1 MRQIGGGVSAPILL
15 YQVDPEF
22 SEEARRSKTAG
33 NVLVNLW
40 VDENGNPSHVH
51 VIRGIGMGLDEKAVA
66 AVKLYKFKPATE
78 NGKPVVVEMNIDVT
92 FHIF

>member
-1 MRQIGGGVSAPILL
+1 MSAPVLL

-22 SEEARRSKTAG
+22 SEEARRAKTAG

-40 VDENGNPSHVH
+40 VDE
-51 VIRGIGMGLDEKAVA
+51 KAA
-66 AVKLYKFKPATE
+66 TAVKLYKFKPAME
-78 NGKPVVVEMNIDVT
+78 NGKPVMVEMNVEVT